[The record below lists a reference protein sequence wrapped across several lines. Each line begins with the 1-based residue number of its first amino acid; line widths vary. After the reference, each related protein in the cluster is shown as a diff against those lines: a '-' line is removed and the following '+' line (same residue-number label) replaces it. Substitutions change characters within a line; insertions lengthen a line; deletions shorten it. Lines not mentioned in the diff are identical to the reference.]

1 MKRRLVLVAALAA
14 GLAGAASAQDATPG
28 KGAAPDATA
37 APKET
42 GPQDTES
49 KDAASKDTV
58 QPNAVQTTDAPPNP
72 TTLLFETNQIGNAP
86 VGQAL
91 NYRYTRFS
99 GIEGAPFGPPIED
112 RIREEVSAGEKPDT
126 RNLRVEMFS
135 GERRMPTATY
145 RDFPGNPVLVRFLE
159 HHLEDLAK
167 VLKGNPRYI
176 KNGIRRA
183 LRESASVTAT
193 EVEVDG
199 AKKPGWRIVARPFVD
214 DPVRDRL
221 RGFDSLTYTIVLSPA
236 VPGQIVSIDARATNP
251 EGGILLQETLTYE
264 PNAG

>member
-1 MKRRLVLVAALAA
+1 MSRLVLVGLVSALLGGPALA
-14 GLAGAASAQDATPG
+14 QDTPPATTPPQTSPAPATPSQG
-28 KGAAPDATA
+28 TP
-37 APKET
+37 
-42 GPQDTES
+42 
-49 KDAASKDTV
+49 
-58 QPNAVQTTDAPPNP
+58 PNATV
-72 TTLLFETNQIGNAP
+72 LLFETNQLANTKP
-86 VGQAL
+86 GQAL
-91 NYRYTRFS
+91 SYRYTRFS
-99 GIEGAPFGPPIED
+99 GIDGAPFGPPVED
-112 RIREEVSAGEKPDT
+112 RIREEVAPGASAEN
-126 RNLRVEMFS
+126 RNLKVEMFS

-145 RDFPGNPVLVRFLE
+145 EDIPGNPVLVRFLE

-183 LRESASVTAT
+183 LRESATVTPT
-193 EVEVDG
+193 EVEVEG
-199 AKKPGWRIVARPFVD
+199 RKEPGWRVVARPFVD

-221 RGFDSLTYTIVLSPA
+221 RGFDSLTYTFVVSPK

>member
-14 GLAGAASAQDATPG
+14 GLAGAASAQDAAPG
-28 KGAAPDATA
+28 AKAVPQDAMPQGAVPRNDAAPANA
-37 APKET
+37 ARKD
-42 GPQDTES
+42 GPPD
-49 KDAASKDTV
+49 
-58 QPNAVQTTDAPPNP
+58 P

-91 NYRYTRFS
+91 SYRYTRFS

-145 RDFPGNPVLVRFLE
+145 QDFPGNPVLVRFLE

-176 KNGIRRA
+176 KNAIRRA
-183 LRESASVTAT
+183 LRENASVTAT
-193 EVEVDG
+193 EVDTG
-199 AKKPGWRIVARPFVD
+199 GGKKPGWQIVVRPFVD

-221 RGFDSLTYTIVLSPA
+221 RGFDGLTYTFVLSPA

-251 EGGILLQETLTYE
+251 EGGILLQETLTHE

>member
-1 MKRRLVLVAALAA
+1 MSRLVLVGLVSALLGGPALAQ
-14 GLAGAASAQDATPG
+14 GTPPQAAPAQATPS
-28 KGAAPDATA
+28 PATA
-37 APKET
+37 SRET
-42 GPQDTES
+42 P
-49 KDAASKDTV
+49 
-58 QPNAVQTTDAPPNP
+58 PNATV
-72 TTLLFETNQIGNAP
+72 LLFETNQVANTTP
-86 VGQAL
+86 GQPL
-91 NYRYTRFS
+91 GYRYTRFS
-99 GIEGAPFGPPIED
+99 GIDGAPFGPPVED
-112 RIREEVSAGEKPDT
+112 RIREEVTPGASADN
-126 RNLRVEMFS
+126 RNLKVEMFS

-145 RDFPGNPVLVRFLE
+145 EDVPGNPVLVRFLE

-183 LRESASVTAT
+183 LRENATVTPT

-199 AKKPGWRIVARPFVD
+199 RKEPGWRVVARPFVD

-221 RGFDSLTYTIVLSPA
+221 RGFEGLTYTFVVSPK